1 MTANLLTLET
11 AAATATAP
19 PPPGAAATTQAA
31 TSVASA
37 DNERPS
43 YLPEKFWDPEGKK
56 PRLDVMSKSY
66 GELER
71 KLSSM
76 MPGPQAPEFDQ
87 AVRKALG
94 VPEAPDA
101 YRIALKDDLLQIDPE
116 VNKRLHAAGFSPTQA
131 QLVYDL
137 AVERMV
143 PLVREYA
150 EGYRSEL
157 AQAKLAEE
165 FGGEAAWATLAPQL
179 ASWGQANLPSSVYG
193 ALAATP
199 EGVRALHKL
208 MNSGEPNLRGATA
221 GASGPADEAGLRKLM
236 ADKRYWRDHDPEIVR
251 IVSEGFKH
259 LYPDRD

>member
-1 MTANLLTLET
+1 MTANLLTLENTAVPT
-11 AAATATAP
+11 AAS
-19 PPPGAAATTQAA
+19 AAAPAA
-31 TSVASA
+31 APAAAA

-56 PRLDVMSKSY
+56 ARLDVMSKSY

-76 MPGPQAPEFDQ
+76 MPGPQAPDFEQ

-150 EGYRSEL
+150 EGYRVEL

-165 FGGEAAWATLAPQL
+165 FGGEAAWSALAPQL
-179 ASWGQANLPSSVYG
+179 ANWGQANLPSSVYG

-208 MNSGEPNLRGATA
+208 MNSGEPSLRGSTAAT
-221 GASGPADEAGLRKLM
+221 SGPVDEAGLRKLM

-251 IVSEGFKH
+251 IVSEGFKR
-259 LYPDRD
+259 LYPDRE

>member
-1 MTANLLTLET
+1 MTANLLTLES
-11 AAATATAP
+11 AAATAAAP
-19 PPPGAAATTQAA
+19 AQVPAPAPAAA
-31 TSVASA
+31 A

-43 YLPEKFWDPEGKK
+43 YLPEKFWDAEAKK
-56 PRLDVMSKSY
+56 ARLDAMSKSY

-76 MPGPQAPEFDQ
+76 MPGPQAPDFDQ
-87 AVRKALG
+87 AVRRALG
-94 VPEAPDA
+94 VPAAPDA
-101 YRIALKDDLLQIDPE
+101 YRIELKDDLLQIDPE

-150 EGYRSEL
+150 EGYRAEF

-165 FGGEAAWATLAPQL
+165 FGGEAAWSKLAPQL

-208 MNSGEPNLRGATA
+208 MNSGEPSLRGSGAA
-221 GASGPADEAGLRKLM
+221 ASGPADEAELRKLM

-251 IVSEGFKH
+251 IVSEGFKR
-259 LYPDRD
+259 LYPDRE

>member
-1 MTANLLTLET
+1 MTANLLTLEN
-11 AAATATAP
+11 AAATVP
-19 PPPGAAATTQAA
+19 PQAAAPAA
-31 TSVASA
+31 AP

-56 PRLDVMSKSY
+56 ARLDAMSKSY

-71 KLSSM
+71 KLSNM
-76 MPGPQAPEFDQ
+76 MPGPQAPDFEQ
-87 AVRKALG
+87 ALRKAVG

-101 YRIALKDDLLQIDPE
+101 YRIELKDDLLQIDPE

-150 EGYRSEL
+150 EGYRSEI
-157 AQAKLAEE
+157 AQAKLIEE
-165 FGGEAAWATLAPQL
+165 FGGESAWTTLAPQL

-193 ALAATP
+193 ALASTP

-208 MNSGEPNLRGATA
+208 MNSGEPNLRGATSA
-221 GASGPADEAGLRKLM
+221 ERGPGDEAELRKLM

-251 IVSEGFKH
+251 IVSEGFKR

>member
-1 MTANLLTLET
+1 MSANLLTLET
-11 AAATATAP
+11 AAATATAT
-19 PPPGAAATTQAA
+19 PPPGAAVAAPAA
-31 TSVASA
+31 TA
-37 DNERPS
+37 DDERPS

-56 PRLDVMSKSY
+56 ARLDVMSKSY

-76 MPGPQAPEFDQ
+76 MPGPQAPDFDQ
-87 AVRKALG
+87 ALRKALG
-94 VPEAPDA
+94 VPAAPDA
-101 YRIALKDDLLQIDPE
+101 YRIELKDDLLQIDPE

-137 AVERMV
+137 AIERMA

-150 EGYRSEL
+150 EGYRTEMT
-157 AQAKLAEE
+157 QAKLVEE
-165 FGGEAAWATLAPQL
+165 FGGEAAWSTLAPQL

-208 MNSGEPNLRGATA
+208 MNSGEPNLRGSGAAA
-221 GASGPADEAGLRKLM
+221 GGPADEAELRKLM

-251 IVSEGFKH
+251 IVSEGFKR

>member
-1 MTANLLTLET
+1 MSANLLTLESAGAASALPT
-11 AAATATAP
+11 AAQA
-19 PPPGAAATTQAA
+19 GTQAA
-31 TSVASA
+31 PVAAAA
-37 DNERPS
+37 DSERPG

-56 PRLDVMSKSY
+56 VRLDVMSKSY

-76 MPGPQAPEFDQ
+76 MPGPQAPDFDK
-87 AVRKALG
+87 ALRKALG

-101 YRIALKDDLLQIDPE
+101 YRIELKDDLLQVDPE
-116 VNKRLHAAGFSPTQA
+116 VNKRLHAAGFSPAQA

-137 AVERMV
+137 AIERMV

-150 EGYRSEL
+150 EVYRSEMT
-157 AQAKLAEE
+157 QTKLIEE
-165 FGGEAAWATLAPQL
+165 FGGDTAWSTLAPQL
-179 ASWGQANLPSSVYG
+179 ASWGQANLPSSVYD

-221 GASGPADEAGLRKLM
+221 AASGPADEAELRKLM
-236 ADKRYWRDHDPEIVR
+236 ADKRYWRDHDPELVR
-251 IVSEGFKH
+251 IVSEGFKR